1 MEFIKVIKKILSD
14 DGIIS
19 LVLLIMQFIKDVG
32 KFEPQKSYNIK
43 KIIKIFFR

>member
-1 MEFIKVIKKILSD
+1 MEFIKVIKKFLSD

-32 KFEPQKSYNIK
+32 KFEPQKVIILK
-43 KIIKIFFR
+43 K

>member
-1 MEFIKVIKKILSD
+1 MEFIKVIKNFLSD

-32 KFEPQKSYNIK
+32 KFEPQKS
-43 KIIKIFFR
+43 